1 MKIKNGV
8 NLYIIKETKFKT
20 IQFLVRFR
28 TKMSRQ
34 SVAKRVIISNLWET
48 SNAVLTTNQQ
58 FQRKLSE
65 MYGASF
71 ATGVS
76 KKGDNHFLNIGMSVV
91 NPKYVESDTVTEAV
105 ELLHQALFM
114 PLIDEIGFDEDTFAR
129 EKKNLLHYLA
139 STREDK
145 SYVASTRL
153 SELFFEDKNLST
165 PSISTVE
172 LMEHETRQSVFEY
185 YKKMLLTDT
194 IDIWILGDLTA
205 TQEASIR
212 TYFSEMPFTDREPLT
227 TVFYEQAT
235 SNVVREKTEKEAV
248 NQSILQ
254 LAYSH
259 PVKYGDADY
268 LTMQVLNGLL
278 GGFSHS
284 KLFTNV
290 REKESLAYYANS
302 RFDTFTGFLK
312 IAAGID
318 AGQRSKALTIIRAQV
333 RALVQGDISENELRQ
348 TKDMLRNAYFLSL
361 DSPSNLI
368 EQAYIKQLL
377 PDRQLS
383 QAEWLQR
390 LDAVTKSD
398 VVRIAKTLNLQ
409 ALYFMEGESLG
420 D

>member
-1 MKIKNGV
+1 MSMFVSLGAIAGPAIGGFILQFASWSYIFWINVPLGV
-8 NLYIIKETKFKT
+8 VAYLIGRKALPEDLGSGSVKDADLLGATQMFLTIVAFFIAVSLGQAQGFVTLSVILSFAAMIALFAWFIHTEKTVEKPLLNLNIFSSKLFS
-20 IQFLVRFR
+20 
-28 TKMSRQ
+28 MS
-34 SVAKRVIISNLWET
+34 
-48 SNAVLTTNQQ
+48 VLTSMTMFTAGSFVNIIMPFYLQDYRGAAAG
-58 FQRKLSE
+58 FAGMVMMAYPVGMFIFSPIAGVLSDKFDKE
-65 MYGASF
+65 IITFF
-71 ATGVS
+71 AISGV
-76 KKGDNHFLNIGMSVV
+76 
-91 NPKYVESDTVTEAV
+91 
-105 ELLHQALFM
+105 
-114 PLIDEIGFDEDTFAR
+114 LIVQLG
-129 EKKNLLHYLA
+129 YL
-139 STREDK
+139 
-145 SYVASTRL
+145 
-153 SELFFEDKNLST
+153 
-165 PSISTVE
+165 
-172 LMEHETRQSVFEY
+172 
-185 YKKMLLTDT
+185 
-194 IDIWILGDLTA
+194 
-205 TQEASIR
+205 
-212 TYFSEMPFTDREPLT
+212 MPFTDREPLS
-227 TVFYEQAT
+227 TVFYEQETA
-235 SNVVREKTEKEAV
+235 NIVREKTEKEAV

-259 PVKYGDADY
+259 PVKYGDSDY

-312 IAAGID
+312 ISAGID

-333 RALVQGDISENELRQ
+333 RALAQGDISDSELDQ
-348 TKDMLRNAYFLSL
+348 TKNMLRNAYFLSL

-390 LDAVTKSD
+390 LDAVTKAD
-398 VVRIAKTLNLQ
+398 VVRIAKILNLQ